1 MKVLVILTLNATFY
15 LATLDPPVELKC
27 RSISTISQQLRG
39 LKNSARK
46 DEFINLN
53 IFISKLSSSTP
64 MSDKDRISP
73 YNTNTMSIR

>member
-1 MKVLVILTLNATFY
+1 MKVLILTLNATFY